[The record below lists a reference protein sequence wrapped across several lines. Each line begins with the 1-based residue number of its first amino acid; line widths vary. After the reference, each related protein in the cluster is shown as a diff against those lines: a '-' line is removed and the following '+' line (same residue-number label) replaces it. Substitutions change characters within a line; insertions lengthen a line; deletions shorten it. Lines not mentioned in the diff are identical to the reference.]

1 MRYKSKQ
8 NIRLRSDS
16 EWNFSFSQIKGY
28 LTSTVVTLDL
38 EKNLCPDEMK
48 ELVEQG
54 INNFTP
60 RLKSSAS
67 LVKRKKN
74 SKKKNIEKAKK

>member
-1 MRYKSKQ
+1 M
-8 NIRLRSDS
+8 
-16 EWNFSFSQIKGY
+16 
-28 LTSTVVTLDL
+28 VTLDL
-38 EKNLCPDEMK
+38 EKNLCPDEM

-60 RLKSSAS
+60 RLKSTVS

-74 SKKKNIEKAKK
+74 SKNKNIEKAKK

>member
-1 MRYKSKQ
+1 MCYTKMRYKSKQ

-38 EKNLCPDEMK
+38 EKNLCPDEM

-60 RLKSSAS
+60 RLKSTVS

-74 SKKKNIEKAKK
+74 SKKQKT

>member
-1 MRYKSKQ
+1 M
-8 NIRLRSDS
+8 
-16 EWNFSFSQIKGY
+16 
-28 LTSTVVTLDL
+28 VTLDL

-60 RLKSSAS
+60 RLKISVS

-74 SKKKNIEKAKK
+74 SKNKNIEKAKK